1 MEFLVS
7 ILIGY
12 LIGSFPTA
20 YILLKK
26 FKSIDI
32 TQNGSGNVGALNSLK
47 VSKSKSIGTVVLLI
61 DLLKGLLAVYLVK
74 LFIADIFLLPVLALI
89 AAVFA
94 HCFNPWLKF
103 KGGRGLATAAGGAI
117 LLSPPVLGLWL
128 ILWLIAFIFKRH
140 VHFANFSATLLT
152 AALAFSSAKILNYY
166 STPPAI
172 DNLEFSIS
180 IAILL
185 SIILVRHIQPITDY
199 IKNWKKSKGKENE
212 KS

>member
-1 MEFLVS
+1 MEFLGS
-7 ILIGY
+7 TLIGY
-12 LIGSFPTA
+12 IIGSFPTA

-47 VSKSKSIGTVVLLI
+47 VSKSKSIGAFVLII

-74 LFIADIFLLPVLALI
+74 LLFGDNFILSALALI
-89 AAVFA
+89 AAVFS

-128 ILWLIAFIFKRH
+128 LLWGIAFIFKRH
-140 VHFANFSATLLT
+140 VHFANFSATVLT
-152 AALAFSSAKILNYY
+152 AALAFSSVKVLNYY
-166 STPPAI
+166 STPPASE
-172 DNLEFSIS
+172 NLEFSIS
-180 IAILL
+180 IAVLL
-185 SIILVRHIQPITDY
+185 SIILMRHIEPIKEY
-199 IKNWKKSKGKENE
+199 IKNWKKSRGNENE

>member
-1 MEFLVS
+1 MEFLGS
-7 ILIGY
+7 LLIGY

-47 VSKSKSIGTVVLLI
+47 VSKSKSIGAVVLLI
-61 DLLKGLLAVYLVK
+61 DLLKGLLTVYFVK
-74 LFIADIFLLPVLALI
+74 LFFGESFLLPAIALI
-89 AAVFA
+89 SAVFS

-128 ILWLIAFIFKRH
+128 LLWVIAFIFKRH

-152 AALAFSSAKILNYY
+152 TALAFSSAKVLNYY
-166 STPPAI
+166 STPPASE
-172 DNLEFSIS
+172 NLEFSLA

-185 SIILVRHIQPITDY
+185 SIILVRHIQPINEY
-199 IKNWKKSKGKENE
+199 IKNWKKSKGNENE